1 MIFINIVYRI
11 DKKKM
16 TGGSESK
23 TLNLCQCSVLQT
35 HTISQQTFF
44 LHRSGLWLWI
54 GFFFFAFAVFIRF
67 YFPISLRFHIHSVT
81 HSLSLLFFS
90 ILVLQNYVGTFDFE
104 IGFFYSLSS
113 DIHFYYKLSSIHIS
127 ACLDPASTGQT
138 TQKTQFHLK
147 KLKCTKLLVFLACIR
162 ASSYQLV
169 SLQIKSLTFYSIG
182 FIYSLLSIYVYVYV
196 LLPFVLAACVWF
208 FSLYPSYFLIFRGNQ
223 HVSLMYQI
231 FINNFTHFFIFI
243 LNFGRFSATN
253 QPIYPNWT
261 NKLSKII
268 QVYWSLHLSHF
279 D

>member
-11 DKKKM
+11 DKKKWLE
-16 TGGSESK
+16 GQNQKLSIYVNAVYYKHIQFRSKLFFYIVLDFDCGSD
-23 TLNLCQCSVLQT
+23 L
-35 HTISQQTFF
+35 
-44 LHRSGLWLWI
+44 
-54 GFFFFAFAVFIRF
+54 FFAFAVFIRF

-243 LNFGRFSATN
+243 LNFGPIN
-253 QPIYPNWT
+253 QYIQIGRT
-261 NKLSKII
+261 SHRKSSKCIGVCI
-268 QVYWSLHLSHF
+268 SHTLINRN
-279 D
+279 